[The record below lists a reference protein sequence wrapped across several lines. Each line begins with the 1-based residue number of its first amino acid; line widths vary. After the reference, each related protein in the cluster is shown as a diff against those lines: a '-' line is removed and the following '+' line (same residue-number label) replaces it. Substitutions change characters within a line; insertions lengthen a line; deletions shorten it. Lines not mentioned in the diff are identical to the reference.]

1 MYIVVYLKCIL
12 EGRQMSQ
19 NRSRGINRNKEF
31 LGNFGI
37 SILIALVGII
47 IYLLSPYLARQ
58 NTSKQ
63 SILKPKVLKDME
75 RGRAGE
81 VDVVINTEVC
91 MSFLK
96 IITVYFTFIMKFFY
110 DIDHTAFNILIMDGR
125 FCKFCCKYSS
135 PRSRNFDLYF

>member
-1 MYIVVYLKCIL
+1 
-12 EGRQMSQ
+12 MSQ

-96 IITVYFTFIMKFFY
+96 IITVYFTFIMTK
-110 DIDHTAFNILIMDGR
+110 
-125 FCKFCCKYSS
+125 
-135 PRSRNFDLYF
+135 